1 MRLLNTHT
9 GRFEEKDLGEVD
21 YAILSH
27 TWEGEEQ
34 TFQQVQDI
42 QEAYDDDGDLLRS
55 TGHVLPPILH
65 RTTKAFTALTTG
77 V

>member
-42 QEAYDDDGDLLRS
+42 QEAYDDVDCLCVIALYI
-55 TGHVLPPILH
+55 VLYVCLCDDYPSVLI
-65 RTTKAFTALTTG
+65 
-77 V
+77 